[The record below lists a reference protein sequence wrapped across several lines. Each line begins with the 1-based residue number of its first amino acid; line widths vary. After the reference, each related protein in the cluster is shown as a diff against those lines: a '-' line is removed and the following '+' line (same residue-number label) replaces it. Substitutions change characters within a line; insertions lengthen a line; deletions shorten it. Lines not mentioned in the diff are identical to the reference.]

1 MLRDLL
7 KQQVKD
13 RSRAVR
19 KRRDHFV
26 AESVDLFS
34 YAKSSRE
41 CSKGAAINLT
51 MLHRK
56 DEAPQK
62 MADSRRD
69 RLTQVTSEIIT
80 HVTSILVPSYA
91 HFIQRFD
98 NPIRLSPD
106 LVHEA
111 PRSNAKGNSRASALP
126 SLARNS

>member
-1 MLRDLL
+1 ML
-7 KQQVKD
+7 
-13 RSRAVR
+13 
-19 KRRDHFV
+19 
-26 AESVDLFS
+26 
-34 YAKSSRE
+34 
-41 CSKGAAINLT
+41 KGAAINLT

-56 DEAPQK
+56 NEAPQK

-91 HFIQRFD
+91 HFD

-111 PRSNAKGNSRASALP
+111 PRSNAKGNSRAFALP
-126 SLARNS
+126 SLACNS